1 MNDLVIRPALESDVP
16 ALNALYNH
24 YVAETAVTFDV
35 QPSSLDQRLAWFRQ
49 FAKTGRY
56 RLLVAQIKGQ
66 FAGYTGSLQFKV
78 KEAYQTSVE
87 TTIYVDPGFQGRSVG
102 RSLYDALF
110 AELATE
116 EVHRAYGGITLP
128 NDASVSLHKRAGFQ
142 HIGTWN
148 EVGFKHGKYQDVAWY
163 ERQVEGR

>member
-1 MNDLVIRPALESDVP
+1 MTDLVIRPAAQSDVP
-16 ALNALYNH
+16 ALNKLYNH

-35 QPSSLDQRLAWFRQ
+35 KPSSLDQRLTWFAQ
-49 FAKTGRY
+49 FGETGRY
-56 RLLVAQIKGQ
+56 RLLVADIEGQ

-87 TTIYVDPGFQGRSVG
+87 TTIYIDPNFQGRGVG
-102 RSLYDALF
+102 RFLYDALF

-116 EVHRAYGGITLP
+116 EVHRAYGGIALP
-128 NDASVSLHKRAGFQ
+128 NEASISLHERAGFH

-148 EVGFKHGKYQDVAWY
+148 EVGFKHGKYWDVAWY
-163 ERQVEGR
+163 ERPMDGR